1 MKIPADR
8 LAQQLSGPLQRVYV
22 IAGDETLL
30 VQEAADQVR
39 KAARQQGFD
48 EREVESVEAR
58 YDWSGLALT
67 TGTLSLFASKR
78 LLELRLSRS
87 LKVEGG
93 KALTVAAANKADD
106 TVILVIAP
114 RFESAGT
121 RSVWYR
127 ALEKAAVL
135 VPVYPIDEPQL
146 PRWVRQRMQ
155 ARGLQP
161 SDDAVDVLVQR
172 SEGNLLACSQDIEK
186 LLLLQGSGPLDA
198 EAVIEA
204 VSDNARFDVFAL
216 GEAALQGRSE
226 RVVRIMA
233 ALRSEGIAAPLILW
247 SLSRELRTLA
257 LLHGEQANGR
267 GLNEVLADRKYQVWP
282 KRRPM
287 VQGALQRLG
296 PRRCRALL
304 QGAARIDRMIKGAD
318 SPMTLA
324 GKRNRDADQAMVWDG
339 LLALG
344 VGLASTGRPPI
355 GF

>member
-1 MKIPADR
+1 MKIAAEN
-8 LAQQLSGPLQRVYV
+8 LAQQLEGPLQRVYV

-30 VQEAADQVR
+30 VQEAADKVR
-39 KAARQQGFD
+39 QAARRQGFD
-48 EREVESVEAR
+48 EREVEAVEAR
-58 YDWSGLALT
+58 YDWSGLALA

-78 LLELRLSRS
+78 LLELRLGKS
-87 LKVEGG
+87 LKAEGG
-93 KALTVAAANKADD
+93 KALAAAAANAADD
-106 TVILVIAP
+106 TVILVVAP
-114 RFESAGT
+114 KFESAGT
-121 RSVWYR
+121 RSVWFR
-127 ALEKAAVL
+127 ALEKVAVL
-135 VPVYPIDEPQL
+135 VLVYPVDEAQL
-146 PRWVRQRMQ
+146 PRWVQQRMQ

-161 SDDAVDVLVQR
+161 SADAVDVLVQR

-186 LLLLQGSGPLDA
+186 LLLLHGSGPLDA
-198 EAVIEA
+198 EAVIAA

-233 ALRSEGIAAPLILW
+233 ALRSEGVAAPLILW

-257 LLHGEQANGR
+257 LMHGEQAAGR
-267 GLNEVLADRKYQVWP
+267 SINEVLGDRKFQVWP
-282 KRRPM
+282 KRRSM

-304 QGAARIDRMIKGAD
+304 SGAARIDRMIKGAD

-324 GKRNRDADQAMVWDG
+324 GKRSRDADQAMVWDG

-344 VGLASTGRPPI
+344 IGLASTGRPPI

>member
-1 MKIPADR
+1 LKIPADR
-8 LAQQLSGPLQRVYV
+8 LAQQLNGPLQRVYV

-39 KAARQQGFD
+39 KAVRKQGFD
-48 EREVESVEAR
+48 EREVAAVEAR
-58 YDWSGLALT
+58 YDWSALKLA

-78 LLELRLSRS
+78 LIELRLSRP

-93 KALTVAAANKADD
+93 KALTAAAASSADD
-106 TVILVIAP
+106 TVILVVAP
-114 RFESAGT
+114 RFESAST
-121 RSVWYR
+121 RAVWYK
-127 ALEKAAVL
+127 ALEKAVVL
-135 VPVYPIDEPQL
+135 VALYPLEESQL
-146 PRWVRQRMQ
+146 PRWVSQRMQ

-161 SDDAVDVLVQR
+161 SADAVDVLVQR

-186 LLLLQGSGPLDA
+186 LLLLHGSGPLDA

-216 GEAALQGRSE
+216 GEAALQGRSQ

-233 ALRSEGIAAPLILW
+233 ALRSEGVAPPLILW

-257 LLHGEQANGR
+257 LLHGEQATGR
-267 GLNEVLADRKYQVWP
+267 SLNEVLADRKFQVWP

-287 VQGALQRLG
+287 VQGALQRNG
-296 PRRCRALL
+296 MRRCRALL

-318 SPMTLA
+318 SPMTLS
-324 GKRNRDADQAMVWDG
+324 GRRSRDADQAMVWDA
-339 LLALG
+339 LLALS
-344 VGLASTGRPPI
+344 VGLASSGRPPI